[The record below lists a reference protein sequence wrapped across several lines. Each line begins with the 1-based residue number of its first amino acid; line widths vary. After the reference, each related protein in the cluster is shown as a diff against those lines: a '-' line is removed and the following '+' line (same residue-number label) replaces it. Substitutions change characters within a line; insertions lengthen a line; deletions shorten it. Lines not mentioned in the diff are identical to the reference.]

1 MISSEKR
8 DRCIIRMDRSAASS
22 RQKSRSPTPSRLFWQ
37 TPFMPRVSAASS
49 RSMSKV
55 VPASAQQ
62 PSGETFI
69 RAAHSEILSQSR
81 SSIMA

>member
-1 MISSEKR
+1 
-8 DRCIIRMDRSAASS
+8 
-22 RQKSRSPTPSRLFWQ
+22 
-37 TPFMPRVSAASS
+37 MPRVSAASS

-69 RAAHSEILSQSR
+69 RAAHSEILALSR